1 MPFVCRGR
9 ICAWD
14 DEDVSG
20 HAIEDQPAYS
30 IGHAD
35 DPNNGTLVRI
45 HFDDPEAER
54 AFIERLEQERQVA
67 AG

>member
-9 ICAWD
+9 LCAWD

-20 HAIEDQPAYS
+20 HAFEDQPAYS
-30 IGHAD
+30 IGHPD
-35 DPNNGTLVRI
+35 DPLNGPLVRI
-45 HFDDPEAER
+45 RFDDPEAER
-54 AFIERLEQERQVA
+54 AFIERLERERPVA